1 MIELGEVS
9 LYTGSKEE
17 ILPEVI
23 AGFPHIA
30 SRVRFQSGSRN
41 FAPWHWHKSVEL
53 FYIAEGALEYHTP
66 KGKWIFPA
74 GSGGMVNSNMLHMT
88 RLPGKTSD
96 NMQLLHI
103 FDAALIAGAQ
113 GGWIEQKYVLPISM
127 AQNLELIALYPENP
141 QQKAILDKLAESFQ
155 MPEDDFGYEI
165 QLRNILSEIW
175 IQLFAISRPLLD
187 GMEKQDKKSDKMKCM
202 MVYVHEH
209 YKEKIRISELA
220 ASGYCSE
227 RDCYRLFKEC
237 LHMTPVEYITSYRL
251 QCARQMLAE
260 GGETITYIS
269 QACCLGSSS
278 YFAKLFREEM
288 GCSPLDYRQKWQNS
302 DI

>member
-1 MIELGEVS
+1 MIELNEVS
-9 LYTGSKEE
+9 FYTGSKEE

-23 AGFPHIA
+23 AGFPHIT
-30 SRVRFQSGSRN
+30 SKVRFHSGSRN
-41 FAPWHWHKSVEL
+41 FAPWHWHKPVEL

-88 RLPGKTSD
+88 RLPGKTTD
-96 NMQLLHI
+96 NVQLLHI
-103 FDAALIAGAQ
+103 FDAALIAGGQ
-113 GGWIEQKYVLPISM
+113 GGRIEQKYVLPISM
-127 AQNLELIALYPENP
+127 ARNLELIALYPEKP
-141 QQKAILDKLAESFQ
+141 RQKMVLDKLAESFR
-155 MPEDDFGYEI
+155 MNEEDFWYEM

-175 IQLFAISRPLLD
+175 IQLFEISRPLLD
-187 GMEKQDKKSDKMKCM
+187 CMEKQDKKSDKMKSM
-202 MVYVHEH
+202 MAYVHEH
-209 YKEKIRISELA
+209 YKERIRITELA
-220 ASGYCSE
+220 AAGFCSE

-260 GGETITYIS
+260 GRETVTYIS

-288 GCSPLDYRQKWQNS
+288 GCSPLDYRQKWQNN

>member
-1 MIELGEVS
+1 MIESGGLS
-9 LYTGSKEE
+9 FYTGSKEE

-30 SRVRFQSGSRN
+30 NKVRFYSGARS
-41 FAPWHWHKSVEL
+41 FAPWHWHKPVEL

-74 GSGGMVNSNMLHMT
+74 GSGGMVNSNILHMT
-88 RLPGKTSD
+88 RLPGKTPD
-96 NMQLLHI
+96 NVQLLHI
-103 FDAALIAGAQ
+103 FDTSLIAGAQ
-113 GGWIEQKYVLPISM
+113 GGWLEQKYVLPISTS
-127 AQNLELIALYPENP
+127 QNLELIALYPENREH
-141 QQKAILDKLAESFQ
+141 AAVLNKLAESFCLS
-155 MPEDDFGYEI
+155 EEGFGYEM

-175 IQLFAISRPLLD
+175 VQLFEISGPLLD
-187 GMEKQDKKSDKMKCM
+187 SMEKYDKKGDKIKSM

-209 YKEKIRISELA
+209 YKEKIWITELA
-220 ASGYCSE
+220 AAGFCSE

-260 GGETITYIS
+260 GSETVTYIS

-288 GCSPLDYRQKWQNS
+288 GCSPLEYRQKWQNS
-302 DI
+302 DR